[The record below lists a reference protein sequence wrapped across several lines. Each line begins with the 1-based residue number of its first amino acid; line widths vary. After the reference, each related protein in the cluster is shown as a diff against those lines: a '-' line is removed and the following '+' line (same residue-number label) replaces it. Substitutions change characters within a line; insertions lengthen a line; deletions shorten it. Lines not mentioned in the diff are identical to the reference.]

1 MHFTLRQLQVFDA
14 VARNLSFSRAARELH
29 LTHAAVSMQAKLL
42 EGPGRRPLCA
52 QPGKRRY
59 LP

>member
-29 LTHAAVSMQAKLL
+29 LT
-42 EGPGRRPLCA
+42 
-52 QPGKRRY
+52 QP
-59 LP
+59 